1 MRYVQAIK
9 TAAVPP
15 LGLQAAS
22 HSHQPSS
29 SVSRVALYLLN
40 PPSHL
45 AMDSFFTIASIV
57 PAEQP
62 ESELPMDSESN
73 AHKGNACTIA

>member
-1 MRYVQAIK
+1 
-9 TAAVPP
+9 
-15 LGLQAAS
+15 
-22 HSHQPSS
+22 
-29 SVSRVALYLLN
+29 
-40 PPSHL
+40 
-45 AMDSFFTIASIV
+45 MDSFFTIASIV